1 MRRVLTDGVV
11 VIRPLEQAD
20 RDVLFAAVRES
31 IAEVSPWLP
40 WCHPAYMPEET
51 TAFIESTRQAWAQ
64 ESQFNFGI
72 FDAQSGGHLG
82 GVSVN
87 HVVRQNRMANV
98 GYWVRSTATKRGVA
112 SRAVRLAAQFAFEDL
127 GLTRIEIA
135 AIPENLP
142 SRRVAEKV
150 GARFEVIARNR
161 IVMHGQA
168 YPAAL
173 YSLLPADLAAARA
186 SADRAA
192 GGESAA

>member
-1 MRRVLTDGVV
+1 MRRVLTDDVLL
-11 VIRPLEQAD
+11 IRPLEHTD
-20 RDVLFAAVRES
+20 RDAIFAAVRES

-40 WCHPAYMPEET
+40 WCHPAYIPEET
-51 TAFIESTRQAWAQ
+51 AAFIESTRSAWAQ
-64 ESQFNFGI
+64 ESQFNFGV
-72 FDAQSGGHLG
+72 FDAETRDYLG

-87 HVVRQNRMANV
+87 HLVRQNRMANV
-98 GYWVRSTATKRGVA
+98 GYWVRTGAAKRGIA

-135 AIPENLP
+135 AIPENVA

-150 GARFEVIARNR
+150 GARLEAIARNR

-173 YSLLPADLAAARA
+173 YSLLPGDLAASRG
-186 SADRAA
+186 SIAA
-192 GGESAA
+192 GREPAA